1 MNVWKRQKEW
11 CLLECHFGADERL
24 VHVRKLLLSNF
35 SNTRLMKGGLGSQE
49 TTKDQPV
56 ELWRVANILVL
67 KILVATFTRHAVDK
81 KSPLIN
87 PATFVTW

>member
-35 SNTRLMKGGLGSQE
+35 SNTRLMKGRARISINNKGPTGGAVASRQHFGSQNTSCYLHQARGRQKE
-49 TTKDQPV
+49 PTY
-56 ELWRVANILVL
+56 
-67 KILVATFTRHAVDK
+67 
-81 KSPLIN
+81 
-87 PATFVTW
+87 

>member
-35 SNTRLMKGGLGSQE
+35 SNTRLMKGGLGSQ
-49 TTKDQPV
+49 
-56 ELWRVANILVL
+56 
-67 KILVATFTRHAVDK
+67 
-81 KSPLIN
+81 
-87 PATFVTW
+87 